1 MNKVMTGFLALAFLT
16 ATPAVAKEGCM
27 QKFEKKSEEI
37 VQDFEKHV
45 KKIRKNDDL
54 SPAMK
59 KLLVKQADE
68 TRDLRLKHLK
78 EKTELKRAHKAQVNA
93 LRPAQS
99 QDKKANASMN
109 GDDSDWYVEEE
120 EIDIV
125 TLPAPET
132 DGTPAKRT
140 KNPNRHLMK

>member
-27 QKFEKKSEEI
+27 EKLEKKSEA
-37 VQDFEKHV
+37 VMQDYEKHV

-59 KLLVKQADE
+59 KLLVKQAGE
-68 TRDLRLKHLK
+68 TRDLKLKHLK
-78 EKTELKRAHKAQVNA
+78 EKADLKRAHKAQVNA
-93 LRPAQS
+93 LRPAQNQS
-99 QDKKANASMN
+99 GNADN
-109 GDDSDWYVEEE
+109 DADWYVEEE
-120 EIDIV
+120 EIDVI
-125 TLPAPET
+125 TLPAPST
-132 DGTPAKRT
+132 NAAPKHA